1 MSFNIILS
9 VCVALS
15 VLLSASPI
23 NAGELIDD
31 YTNSPILVG
40 NPSDPIIAPKD
51 VQLIISGP
59 YSSYNAYEKSFTLDP
74 SNGEDA
80 NLWIKN
86 TSTDTLYARITM
98 GSNSPLEVSIDKYI
112 FWVSPTWLL
121 RGKEYDGE
129 LQPPFSQ
136 MNIQDYFAMTPEQ
149 LAEQERIINEVRRK
163 ALEAS
168 KPPLKFQ
175 G

>member
-15 VLLSASPI
+15 VLLSATPI

-31 YTNSPILVG
+31 YTNPPIFVE

-51 VQLIISGP
+51 VQLIISGT

-80 NLWIKN
+80 NLWIEN

-98 GSNSPLEVSIDKYI
+98 GSNSPLVVSIDK
-112 FWVSPTWLL
+112 
-121 RGKEYDGE
+121 D
-129 LQPPFSQ
+129 SQ
-136 MNIQDYFAMTPEQ
+136 KTIKMGATKTTDVKVY
-149 LAEQERIINEVRRK
+149 VY
-163 ALEAS
+163 S
-168 KPPLKFQ
+168 KTGHKMDITISARQF
-175 G
+175 